1 MGFKARFVCPLTTQ
15 ALPLWTLVLWALLLS
30 LMPAH
35 AADTPQAIVAQMT
48 LRQKVGQMFM
58 LSFFGNPMNEP
69 ARAMLREWQPGAV
82 VLLPSNLGT
91 PSQVTALTN
100 DVQQTIIAAG
110 GLPAFIAVDQEG
122 GIIARLRDGFT
133 EFPVPALWAATNNPA
148 LIEQVG
154 AAMAAEMLAVGV
166 NMNLAPV
173 ADLNTNPRN
182 PIIGRRAFGS
192 DPALVAQAVAAWV
205 RGAQSV
211 GVMATVKHFPG
222 HGDTSEDS
230 HITVAVV
237 PHGLDRLQAVE
248 LVPFTSAIQAGVGA
262 VMMGHL
268 YVAALEPTPNL
279 PASLSPTIVTGL
291 LREGMGYNGIIMTDA
306 MDMDAIDT
314 VYSAP
319 QRALNAIVAGNDL
332 ILLGAHISPAE
343 QISAMQAVMDA
354 VESGLIPL
362 ERIEASAR
370 RIVAAKQRFG
380 VLNWQP
386 LDVPT
391 ASARIPREAHEAL
404 IEQVFREGITLVY
417 DRLGALP
424 LPENALVIYPASR
437 PSLWNDCRPAGVRGL
452 GVNLSPTDEQIAW
465 ARTESQRAS
474 VVVVFTQNA
483 RRDPQQIKLVQA
495 LPVERTMIV
504 ALWEVDDLAAF
515 PDVAAYMLVYSPSVR
530 SNRALC
536 EILTGQITP
545 SGVSALE
552 VPR

>member
-1 MGFKARFVCPLTTQ
+1 MAFRVWGLLA
-15 ALPLWTLVLWALLLS
+15 LVLCLT
-30 LMPAH
+30 PAR
-35 AADTPQAIVAQMT
+35 AQDASSIVAQMT

-58 LSFFGNPMNEP
+58 LSFFGSPMNES

-82 VLLPSNLGT
+82 VLLPSNLG
-91 PSQVTALTN
+91 PPPQVTALTN
-100 DVQQTIIAAG
+100 DVQQTILGAG

-122 GIIARLRDGFT
+122 GIIARLKDGFT

-148 LIEQVG
+148 LIERVG
-154 AAMAAEMLAVGV
+154 AAMAAELLAVGV

-192 DPALVAQAVAAWV
+192 DAALVAQAVAAWV
-205 RGAQSV
+205 RGAQSA
-211 GVMATVKHFPG
+211 GVMATAKHFPG

-230 HITVAVV
+230 HTTLAVV
-237 PHGLDRLQAVE
+237 PHNLERLQTVE
-248 LVPFTSAIQAGVGA
+248 LVPFARAIQAGVGA

-319 QRALNAIVAGNDL
+319 ERAINAILAGNDL

-343 QISAMQAVMDA
+343 QISAMQAVVDA
-354 VESGLIPL
+354 VESGRIPL
-362 ERIEASAR
+362 ERVEASAR

-380 VLNWQP
+380 VLDWQP
-386 LDVPT
+386 LDA
-391 ASARIPREAHEAL
+391 ASAAARIPRDAHEAL
-404 IEQVFREGITLVY
+404 VEQLFREGITLVY
-417 DRLGALP
+417 DRFGALP
-424 LPENALVIYPASR
+424 LSEGALVIYPASR
-437 PSLWNDCRPAGVRGL
+437 PSLWNDCRPANARGL

-465 ARTESQRAS
+465 ARTEAQRAS
-474 VVVVFTQNA
+474 AVVVFTQNA
-483 RRDPQQIKLVQA
+483 HRDPQQIKLVQA
-495 LPVERTMIV
+495 LPAARTMVV

-515 PDVAAYMLVYSPSVR
+515 PEVAAYMLVYSPSVR

-536 EILTGQITP
+536 DILTGQITP
-545 SGVSALE
+545 SGVPVLE